1 MTNFTPEQL
10 IAFHYKDLPEA
21 ELRSI
26 EGALEGSWP
35 LQQKYAVIREAA
47 QRLNKAMIPPPP
59 QAIDKVL
66 RYGQAMLD
74 LAAVEN

>member
-21 ELRSI
+21 EMRLMA
-26 EGALEGSWP
+26 EALEGSWP
-35 LQQKYAVIREAA
+35 LQEKYAVIREAA
-47 QRLNKAMIPPPP
+47 QRLDKAMAAAP
-59 QAIDKVL
+59 QKAIDNVL
-66 RYGQAMLD
+66 HYGQAMLD